1 MVKNAMWLRSE
12 EEIIKRIVA
21 NRTALANSVSFAL
34 NSAFPYPEHQFAN
47 DVLVSVN
54 VPRAH
59 LGLDPEQ
66 KPGDIDLHLIP
77 FNDYRYHF
85 ERSVAIEVKVLRPTI
100 AKPSRNVNS
109 MGFKQASGLLRDGF
123 PVVGLLHIAVPE
135 ETPAE
140 FCWDVPVIAN
150 NLGPYGELVETG
162 ERVAMDPF
170 PIITAQRQEG
180 RINALDL
187 PMEAGFN
194 SIGLNLSPDGEG
206 FSGGTMGFDKMGKI
220 NPQVSQEL
228 LEAIEAYLINN
239 RERFSEVR
247 WFDKGGR

>member
-1 MVKNAMWLRSE
+1 MWLRSE
-12 EEIIKRIVA
+12 EEVIKRIVA
-21 NRTALANSVSFAL
+21 NKTSLANSVSFAL
-34 NSAFPYPEHQFAN
+34 KSAFPYPEHQFSN

-66 KPGDIDLHLIP
+66 KPGDIDLFLIP
-77 FNDYRYHF
+77 FNDCQYHF
-85 ERSVAIEVKVLRPTI
+85 DRSIAIEVKVLRPTI

-123 PVVGLLHIAVPE
+123 PFVGLLHIAVPE
-135 ETPAE
+135 VIPTE
-140 FCWDVPVIAN
+140 FCWDVPVIGNA
-150 NLGPYGELVETG
+150 LGPSGELVETG
-162 ERVAMDPF
+162 ERVAVDPF

-180 RINALDL
+180 RINALGL

-206 FSGGTMGFDKMGKI
+206 FSGGTVGFDKTGKL
-220 NPQVSQEL
+220 NPRVSNEL
-228 LEAIEAYLINN
+228 LEAIKAYLINN
-239 RERFSEVR
+239 RASFSEVR
-247 WFDKGGR
+247 WFDKSRR

>member
-1 MVKNAMWLRSE
+1 MVKNKMWLRSE
-12 EEIIKRIVA
+12 EEVIKRIVA
-21 NRTALANSVSFAL
+21 NKTSFANSVSFAL
-34 NSAFPYPEHQFAN
+34 NSAFPYPEHQFSN
-47 DVLVSVN
+47 DVMVSVN

-66 KPGDIDLHLIP
+66 KPGDIDLLLIP
-77 FNDYRYHF
+77 LDDYQYHF
-85 ERSVAIEVKVLRPTI
+85 DLSVAIEVKVVRPTI

-109 MGFKQASGLLRDGF
+109 MGFKQTSGLLRDGF
-123 PVVGLLHIAVPE
+123 PFVGLLHIAVPE
-135 ETPAE
+135 AIPTEL
-140 FCWDVPVIAN
+140 FWNVPVIDNA
-150 NLGPYGELVETG
+150 LGPNGELVETG

-180 RINALDL
+180 RINALGL

-206 FSGGTMGFDKMGKI
+206 FSGGTVGFDKIGKP
-220 NPQVSQEL
+220 NPQVSKDL

-239 RERFSEVR
+239 RESFSEVR
-247 WFDKGGR
+247 WFDKSRR